1 MFWKDQLASEIL
13 AQSNITKTWLY
24 GLTDRY
30 PSIRVKTLDANG
42 RVPVI
47 QLNGKGEWLK
57 PEEWANIHIANLKQ
71 QHVELH
77 QRLSTVGS
85 DPTHTGHTYG
95 SPESAE
101 TETQSDPSLFQK
113 LRNKYIRLS
122 ESYCKAIDELWSI
135 SQGNEMTSDLR
146 MAVASMKSDNQYR
159 FIRNMVRILSG
170 RSNGM
175 P

>member
-13 AQSNITKTWLY
+13 AKSNITKAWLY
-24 GLTDRY
+24 DLTDRY

-57 PEEWANIHIANLKQ
+57 PKEWANIHIANLKQ

-77 QRLSTVGS
+77 QRLSTIGV
-85 DPTHTGHTYG
+85 DTTHVDHTYG

-101 TETQSDPSLFQK
+101 TGTQSDPSEFQE
-113 LRNKYIRLS
+113 LRNNYTRLL
-122 ESYCKAIDELWSI
+122 ESYHKAIDELWSI
-135 SQGNEMTSDLR
+135 SQGNKMTLDLR
-146 MAVASMKSDNQYR
+146 MAVARMKSDNQYH
-159 FIRNMVRILSG
+159 FI
-170 RSNGM
+170 
-175 P
+175 

>member
-13 AQSNITKTWLY
+13 AQFSITKSWLDS
-24 GLTDRY
+24 LTDRY

-57 PEEWANIHIANLKQ
+57 PKEWANIHIANLKQ

-77 QRLSTVGS
+77 QRLTTVGS
-85 DPTHTGHTYG
+85 DPTHTSHVYG

-101 TETQSDPSLFQK
+101 TQSQSDPSEFEQLQ
-113 LRNKYIRLS
+113 NKFSRLS
-122 ESYCKAIDELWSI
+122 DSYFKAIEELWSI
-135 SQGNEMTSDLR
+135 SQGNEMKPDIR
-146 MAVASMKSDNQYR
+146 VAVARMKSDNQYR
-159 FIRNMVRILSG
+159 LI
-170 RSNGM
+170 
-175 P
+175 